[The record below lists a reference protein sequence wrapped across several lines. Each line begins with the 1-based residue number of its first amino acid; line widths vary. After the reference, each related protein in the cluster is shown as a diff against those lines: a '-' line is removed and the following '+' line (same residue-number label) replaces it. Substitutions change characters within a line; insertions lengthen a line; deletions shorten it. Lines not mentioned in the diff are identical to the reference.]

1 MQAAIVEREEQT
13 GAVVAHPASDT
24 DALLAIIERV
34 ASDPEADPE
43 RVERFMALYEKAAA
57 RKALLAFNAAMSAAQ
72 NAMPAVVRDAENKQT
87 SSRYARLETISDAID
102 PVIHGNGFSISYG
115 TFVSTLPGHYGVRAE
130 VAHIGGH
137 IKTFDADVPADT
149 VGPKGNQNKTPT
161 HGFGSTMSYGR
172 RYLKLMIFDVKLKGE
187 DKDGNKPGDVL
198 TEEQVEEINGLIDE
212 AVASR
217 PGTDRA
223 AWLTDFLAFMGAS
236 GLLEIRAKDFDKA
249 TTAIRG
255 AIKKGSG
262 K

>member
-1 MQAAIVEREEQT
+1 MSTALAEKTEAALP
-13 GAVVAHPASDT
+13 AMHPASDT

-72 NAMPAVVRDAENKQT
+72 LAMPAVVRDAENKQT
-87 SSRYARLETISDAID
+87 NSRYAKLETISDAID
-102 PVIHGNGFSISYG
+102 PIIHANGFSISYG

-130 VAHIGGH
+130 VAHVGGH
-137 IKTFDADVPADT
+137 TKSYDADVPADT

-187 DKDGNKPGDVL
+187 DKDGNKPGDTI
-198 TEEQVEEINGLIDE
+198 TEEQVDEINGLIDE
-212 AVASR
+212 AVTSR

-223 AWLTDFLAFMGAS
+223 AWLTDFLTFMGVTA
-236 GLLEIRAKDFDKA
+236 LLDIPAKDVGKA
-249 TTAIRG
+249 TKAIRG
-255 AIKKGSG
+255 AIQGGRK
-262 K
+262 